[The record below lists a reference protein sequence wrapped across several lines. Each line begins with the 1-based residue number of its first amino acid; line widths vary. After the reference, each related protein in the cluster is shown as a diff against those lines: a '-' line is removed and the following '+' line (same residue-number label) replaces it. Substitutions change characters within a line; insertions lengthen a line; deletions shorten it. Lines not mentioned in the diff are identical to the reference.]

1 MQILVLGMHRS
12 GTSALARL
20 LNMMGC
26 YFGDENAMAWAARD
40 NPKGFWER
48 LDVVWANDELLRA
61 AGACWWAVDGL
72 DWNAAPREPLAK
84 TQEYLAQVLLKLDA
98 HRRWFLKDPR
108 LCLTLE
114 HWLPLLECPIFIHV
128 QRSPAQVA
136 QSLLRRNGI
145 PLEYGV
151 RLWEFYTRSLLR
163 ILGDRPR
170 VFVRYEDLL
179 SAPHQTVT
187 RLHAALTAVGVSGLR
202 LPERTEVE
210 SFVDPGLQH
219 CLASE
224 TAALDRFQQ
233 DLLAALNQGGS
244 LDSDPRRMETLRR
257 ELSNLRTKSPWAD
270 ELARRTVPTPQP
282 DLPENRIRALEA
294 SLKRLHQSRLVRIA
308 AAIARLLGGTD
319 QGLIPE
325 LQRVEE
331 LLALPRDKSV
341 RQESPGLLRR
351 VLPNPHGLLRLL
363 HPRRVLK
370 GLLLLASG
378 REGLRQLG
386 ERLRRHLRGHGVE
399 AARNIWR
406 PCLPL
411 ISRYGLP
418 QRSTA
423 GRPGPA
429 SSADVQTWSREL
441 RLLAEDQALPE
452 LQPAVSIIIPVHNQ
466 IRFTLACL
474 HSIYLNAGR
483 QDFEIHVA
491 DDASSDQTQEVFAE
505 RFPRLRY
512 LRSDENLGFLRTC
525 NRAAKEARGR
535 HIVLLNNDTV
545 VLPGWLSELLRT
557 FDEHPG
563 TGLAGSKLLY
573 PEGALQEAGGIVFK
587 DGGAWN
593 YGRLEDPTDPRFGF
607 ARDVDYCSG
616 ASVAVDAELWRRLG
630 GFDERFSPAYYEDTD
645 LAFQV
650 RAAGRRVIYQPC
662 SEVVHFEGVSNG
674 TSETSGVKHHQALN
688 KTTFRA
694 KWADVLAGFGPCN
707 PRALPVLRGVKRRIL
722 VVDATTPTPDKDS
735 GSIDACNLMRIF
747 QNLGFH
753 VTFLPENCHH
763 GGRATEDL
771 QRAGVECL
779 YAPWTPSPREGL
791 RRYGPDADIVLLTRV
806 GVAASLLQ
814 ATRQYAPRAKV
825 WFDTVDLHFLRE
837 SREAALR
844 GSASLARIADR
855 TKDLELGVIAAADLT
870 LLRSEHELEM
880 LRQILPGARLLHA
893 PIMRHI
899 PGPGPAP
906 TPWEERRDIV
916 FIGGYAHPPNVDA
929 VKHFVADVMPL
940 LRARGFPGRFII
952 AGSDPPAEVHALAA
966 LGVEVRGFVKDLA
979 TLFGSCR
986 LTVAPLRFGAGMK
999 GKVVSSLTHGVPC
1012 VASPMAVEG
1021 SRLVHGEHLLV
1032 AETPEQM
1039 AEAVMTLY
1047 GDKELWHRLSE
1058 AGLRCCAEFH
1068 SIAAASRVIAAAVEA
1083 QIGLA

>member
-26 YFGDENAMAWAARD
+26 YFGDENVMARAARD

-61 AGACWWAVDGL
+61 AGGCWWAVDWL
-72 DWNAAPREPLAK
+72 SCNTAAREPLAK
-84 TQEYLAQVLLKLDA
+84 TQEYLAQILLKLDA
-98 HRRWFLKDPR
+98 HRPWFLKDPR

-114 HWLPLLECPIFIHV
+114 HWLPLLECPVFIHV

-136 QSLLRRNGI
+136 QSLFRRNGI
-145 PLEYGV
+145 PLEYGA

-170 VFVRYEDLL
+170 VSVRYEDLL

-187 RLHAALTAVGVSGLR
+187 RLHAALAAAGVSGLR
-202 LPERTEVE
+202 LPERAEVE

-219 CLASE
+219 CLAPE
-224 TAALDRFQQ
+224 TAALDRFQL
-233 DLLAALNQGGS
+233 DLLAALDQGGS
-244 LDSDPRRMETLRR
+244 VDSDPRRMETLRR
-257 ELSNLRTKSPWAD
+257 ELSDIRTGSPWAD
-270 ELARRTVPTPQP
+270 DLARRTVPISQL
-282 DLPENRIRALEA
+282 DLPENRVLALEA

-308 AAIARLLGGTD
+308 AAIARLLGRTD
-319 QGLIPE
+319 QGLVPE

-331 LLALPRDKSV
+331 LLALPRDKPV
-341 RQESPGLLRR
+341 RQENPGLLRR
-351 VLPNPHGLLRLL
+351 VLPNPHRLLRLL
-363 HPRRVLK
+363 HPRRVTK

-386 ERLRRHLRGHGVE
+386 ERLRLHLRGHGVE
-399 AARNIWR
+399 AVQNIQR
-406 PCLPL
+406 HCLPL
-411 ISRYGLP
+411 IQRYGLP
-418 QRSTA
+418 RKSTA

-429 SSADVQTWSREL
+429 TNEDVQAWSREL
-441 RLLAEDQALPE
+441 RLLAKDQALPG
-452 LQPAVSIIIPVHNQ
+452 LQPAASIIIPVHNQ

-474 HSIYLNAGR
+474 HSLYLNAGR
-483 QDFEIHVA
+483 QDFEILIA
-491 DDASSDQTQEVFAE
+491 DDASSDQTREVFAE

-525 NRAAKEARGR
+525 NRAAREARGR

-573 PEGALQEAGGIVFK
+573 PEGALQEAGGIVFE

-593 YGRLEDPTDPRFGF
+593 YGRLEDPADPRFSF
-607 ARDVDYCSG
+607 ARDADYCSG

-630 GFDERFSPAYYEDTD
+630 GFDERFAPAYYEDTD
-645 LAFQV
+645 LAFKV

-674 TSETSGVKHHQALN
+674 TSEASGVKRHQALN
-688 KTTFRA
+688 KTAFRA
-694 KWADVLAGFGPCN
+694 KWAGILAGFGPCD
-707 PRALPVLRGVKRRIL
+707 PLALPVLRGVKRRIL
-722 VVDATTPTPDKDS
+722 VVDSTTPTPDKDS

-747 QNLGFH
+747 QDLGFH
-753 VTFLPENCHH
+753 VTFLPESCCH

-779 YAPWTPSPREGL
+779 YAPWTPSPRKGL
-791 RRYGPDADIVLLTRV
+791 RRYGPDADIVLLARV
-806 GVAASLLQ
+806 GVAASLL
-814 ATRQYAPRAKV
+814 ATARRYAHKAKV

-844 GSASLARIADR
+844 GSASLARMADR
-855 TKDLELGVIAAADLT
+855 TKELELGVIAAADLT

-880 LRQILPGARLLHA
+880 LRQILPGSRLLHM

-899 PGPGPAP
+899 PGPGP

-929 VKHFVADVMPL
+929 VKHFAADVMPL
-940 LRARGFPGRFII
+940 LRARGFPGHFII
-952 AGSDPPAEVHALAA
+952 AGSDPPAEVLALAA
-966 LGVEVRGFVKDLA
+966 PDVEVRGFVEDLA
-979 TLFGSCR
+979 ALFASCR

-1021 SRLVHGEHLLV
+1021 SRLVHNEHLLV
-1032 AETPEQM
+1032 AGMPEEM
-1039 AEAVMTLY
+1039 VAAISTLY
-1047 GDKELWHRLSE
+1047 GDKELWLRLSE
-1058 AGLRCCAEFH
+1058 AGLRHCEEFH
-1068 SIAAASRVIAAAVEA
+1068 SIAAASRVLAAAVEE
-1083 QIGLA
+1083 QLGLAR